1 VTSSQPNPFLT
12 ETHRGDVTWYEQGL
26 GACGDIYD
34 DSSMTAAVSH
44 LMYDQWPGYT
54 NKGNPNTNP
63 LCGPSTGSPCGLSKA
78 CHKPLS
84 ATVHYGDAT
93 SIQVLIVDRC
103 EGCHLHDIDI
113 TPTAFN
119 ALIGDM
125 DIGRVHNV
133 SWSFD

>member
-1 VTSSQPNPFLT
+1 
-12 ETHRGDVTWYEQGL
+12 
-26 GACGDIYD
+26 
-34 DSSMTAAVSH
+34 MTAAVSH

-63 LCGPSTGSPCGLSKA
+63 LCGPSTGSPCGLHQSRF
-78 CHKPLS
+78 S
-84 ATVHYGDAT
+84 S
-93 SIQVLIVDRC
+93 SIDC

-133 SWSFD
+133 SWSFE